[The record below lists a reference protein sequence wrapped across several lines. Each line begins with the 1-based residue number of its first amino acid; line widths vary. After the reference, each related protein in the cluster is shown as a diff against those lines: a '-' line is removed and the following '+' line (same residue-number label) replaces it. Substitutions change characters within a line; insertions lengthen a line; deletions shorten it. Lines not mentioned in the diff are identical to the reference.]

1 MVELAAA
8 SLGDIC
14 EVGAVGE
21 FCQGVIIYTVGS
33 STATK
38 RRAPSF
44 LTKNPQVRTGQER
57 GRDAVS
63 WTELSNTTT
72 ELELPRM

>member
-33 STATK
+33 STGPRGEHLPSLLKTY
-38 RRAPSF
+38 RSGQGRAGKG
-44 LTKNPQVRTGQER
+44 LGCRVLDGIIKH
-57 GRDAVS
+57 
-63 WTELSNTTT
+63 LY
-72 ELELPRM
+72 